1 MMKNF
6 DACKECAY
14 LRARRHCEEC
24 RFDPARHREPTEY
37 VKGKTVFIRAGA
49 SGGYY
54 WIKPDI

>member
-6 DACKECAY
+6 DACKACAY
-14 LRARRHCEEC
+14 LRARGHCEGC
-24 RFDPARHREPTEY
+24 RFDPDRHKWPTEY

-49 SGGYY
+49 QGGYY